1 MLSMYNFPFSSPP
14 ILPRIPL
21 GIPNNEIPL
30 IVFEQE
36 PPGHNLCSGWIFN
49 TFFSKFENSS

>member
-36 PPGHNLCSGWIFN
+36 PPGHNLCSG
-49 TFFSKFENSS
+49 